1 MKSRL
6 KRLFSAIWNFIACLT
21 GDNVSIYAAQA
32 SFFLVISVIP
42 FLLLIFTL
50 IKQFIDIDEQTIL
63 HTINAFAPAQVG
75 TFITSIF
82 NELFDRSAS
91 LSVISITA
99 VTTLWLSSRGIM
111 ALYMGLNNLHHKPP
125 RNYFYMR
132 AISILYTLAFVATL
146 LLTIMFFGFG
156 GRVEKFIESKSTFLA
171 DMMQLLL
178 QGRIII
184 FFLYLTF
191 IFALF
196 YKFFPRLSSRI
207 ADQMPGA
214 AVAAVGWLG
223 FTYIYS
229 IYVENFSSY
238 TYVYGSLAAIVFLML
253 WLYFCM
259 NIFLYG
265 AQINKMIKNGFFKNN
280 TT

>member
-1 MKSRL
+1 MKKKLRRWL
-6 KRLFSAIWNFIACLT
+6 YRVMDFIACLV

-32 SFFLVISVIP
+32 SFFLAISVIP
-42 FLLLIFTL
+42 FLLFIFT
-50 IKQFIDIDEQTIL
+50 IMKWFIDINPQAIL
-63 HTINAFAPAQVG
+63 HTINAFAPAEISK
-75 TFITSIF
+75 FITTIF

-91 LSVISITA
+91 LSIISITA

-111 ALYMGLNNLHHKPP
+111 ALYRGLNNLHHKPP
-125 RNYFYMR
+125 VNYFYAR
-132 AISILYTLAFVATL
+132 LISIFYTLAFIATL

-156 GRVEKFIESKSTFLA
+156 SRIEQYIEARSTFLA
-171 DMMQLLL
+171 SIMQFLL
-178 QGRIII
+178 QGRILI
-184 FFLYLTF
+184 FFMYLTF

-207 ADQMPGA
+207 VDQVPGA
-214 AVAAVGWLG
+214 AVAAVCWIG
-223 FTYIYS
+223 FSYIYS
-229 IYVENFSSY
+229 IYIDNFSNY

-265 AQINKMIKNGFFKNN
+265 AQINKMIKNGFFKK
-280 TT
+280 